1 MKEVILLTDSSLTIA
16 EKYPEESRP
25 RERLWNYGSKAL
37 SDHELLAII
46 LRTGTKNKNVVDLA
60 LEVISTFGSLYYL
73 KNASL
78 EELTSI
84 SGIGKAKAIEI
95 QAVVELGERISL
107 SSLEKIGV
115 IQSSEQ
121 TGRQLVK
128 LMHGLEQE
136 HVIAL
141 YLNTKNEIIKQETVF
156 IGSLN
161 SSIAHPREI
170 FKGAV
175 KYSAARIIIAHN
187 HPSGNPEPSQAD
199 YEFTTRMIELGD
211 LMGIELLDHFIIGDK
226 DYISLRE
233 HAWI

>member
-1 MKEVILLTDSSLTIA
+1 MTGSPLTIA

-25 RERLWNYGSKAL
+25 RERLWNNGPKAL
-37 SDHELLAII
+37 SNHELLAVI
-46 LRTGTKNKNVVDLA
+46 LRTGRRNKNVVDLA
-60 LEVISTFGSLYYL
+60 LEVITKFGSLYYL
-73 KNASL
+73 KSASL
-78 EELTSI
+78 EELMSI

-95 QAVVELGERISL
+95 QAAIELGERISL
-107 SSLEKIGV
+107 SSPQKIGI

-121 TGRQLVK
+121 TGKKLVK
-128 LMHGLEQE
+128 IMHGLEQE

-141 YLNTKNEIIKQETVF
+141 YLNTKNEIIKQETIFV
-156 IGSLN
+156 GSLN
-161 SSIAHPREI
+161 SSVAHPREI

-175 KYSAARIIIAHN
+175 KYSAARIVIAHN
-187 HPSGNPEPSQAD
+187 HPSGNPDPSQAD

-233 HAWI
+233 YAWI